1 MSPDRK
7 KAQGIFTMMS
17 REQAS
22 RIEQRTLKIS
32 ICVVL
37 IIVIVSLSY
46 GIYIDSQAVIL
57 NGIFS
62 VLSLI
67 SGGMSLLAAK
77 LVMKPEDHRF
87 PYGYAHI
94 EPLVLSANGLMVL
107 VICVYAF
114 VNGIKGVFAGGQ
126 EVGAAQVIMFG
137 AVTGAVNLALCV
149 YEYRIARQTGSQ
161 IVKDDA
167 REWLVDA
174 GFSLVTLAAF
184 IPVFFLDEPLRSI
197 WAVYADPVMVS
208 LMALL
213 ALPVPIAV
221 LRRSLREVLMMNVT
235 GHEVSS
241 RLATVL
247 NELTSVRGIV
257 KCKPRVVKTGR
268 TYFIEVDIV
277 VAPDFEYQTI
287 AQQDRFRERI
297 LNGIGKPLE
306 ETWLSIT
313 FTMEHRWA

>member
-1 MSPDRK
+1 
-7 KAQGIFTMMS
+7 MMT

-22 RIEQRTLKIS
+22 RIEQRTLKMS

-37 IIVIVSLSY
+37 IIVIASLGY

-94 EPLVLSANGLMVL
+94 EPLVLSANGLMIL
-107 VICVYAF
+107 VVCVYAF
-114 VNGIKGVFAGGQ
+114 VNGIKGIFAGGQ
-126 EVGAAQVIMFG
+126 EVGASQVIMFG
-137 AVTGAVNLALCV
+137 GITGVVNLAISA
-149 YEYRIARQTGSQ
+149 YEYRIARETGSQ

-174 GFSLVTLAAF
+174 GFSLVTLVAF
-184 IPVFFLDEPLRSI
+184 IPVFILNEPLRTI

-221 LRRSLREVLMMNVT
+221 LRRSMREVLMMNET
-235 GHEVSS
+235 GHEVSN
-241 RLATVL
+241 RLASVL
-247 NELTSVRGIV
+247 NELKSVRGIV

-277 VAPDFEYQTI
+277 VGPDFEYQTI

-297 LNGIGKPLE
+297 LKGIGKPLE

>member
-1 MSPDRK
+1 
-7 KAQGIFTMMS
+7 MMT

-22 RIEQRTLKIS
+22 RIEQRTLKMS

-37 IIVIVSLSY
+37 IIVIASLGY

-94 EPLVLSANGLMVL
+94 EPLVLSANGLMIL
-107 VICVYAF
+107 VVCVYAF
-114 VNGIKGVFAGGQ
+114 VNGIKGIFAGGQ
-126 EVGAAQVIMFG
+126 EVGASQVIMFG
-137 AVTGAVNLALCV
+137 AVTGVVNLAISA
-149 YEYRIARQTGSQ
+149 YEYRIARETGSQ

-174 GFSLVTLAAF
+174 GFSLVTLVAF
-184 IPVFFLDEPLRSI
+184 IPVFILNEPLRTI

-221 LRRSLREVLMMNVT
+221 LRRSMREVLMMNET
-235 GHEVSS
+235 GHEVSN
-241 RLATVL
+241 RLASVL
-247 NELTSVRGIV
+247 NELKSVRGIV

-277 VAPDFEYQTI
+277 VGPDFEYQTI

-297 LNGIGKPLE
+297 LKGIGKPLE